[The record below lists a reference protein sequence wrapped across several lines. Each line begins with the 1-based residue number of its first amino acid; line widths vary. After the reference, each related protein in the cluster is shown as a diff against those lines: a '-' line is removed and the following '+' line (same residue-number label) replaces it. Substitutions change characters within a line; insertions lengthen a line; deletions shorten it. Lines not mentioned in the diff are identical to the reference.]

1 MRNSNDRVSTPAG
14 SVPMADTVATTRRG
28 FLAFAGLGAAGV
40 MLASCGS
47 SDDTTTSTA
56 SSAAGTSGTVVGGTA
71 TSGAANSG
79 AAKVDLDTATF
90 AAGLEVL
97 AVQTY
102 TAAAGAAS
110 MGALGTV
117 PPAVGEYVGT
127 ALAHHQAALDK
138 WNAVLKAGGKAAVT
152 EPNAKLK
159 PTVDA
164 ALAKVTNVG
173 GAAALALMLEEIASA
188 TYQKAVPTLTDKAAT
203 ELAGSLQIID
213 AQHVAILLFV
223 AGQYPVPETFAK
235 TEKAAS

>member
-14 SVPMADTVATTRRG
+14 SLPMADTVATTRRG
-28 FLAFAGLGAAGV
+28 FLAFAGLGAAGA
-40 MLASCGS
+40 MLAGCGS
-47 SDDTTTSTA
+47 SDDTTSSTA
-56 SSAAGTSGTVVGGTA
+56 SSAAGTAAGGAA
-71 TSGAANSG
+71 TSGAAN
-79 AAKVDLDTATF
+79 VDLDTATF
-90 AAGLEVL
+90 AAGIEVL

-102 TAAAGAAS
+102 TAAAGVAS
-110 MGALGTV
+110 SGALGTV

-138 WNAVLKAGGKAAVT
+138 WNAVLKAGGKPAVT
-152 EPNAKLK
+152 EPNPKLK
-159 PTVDA
+159 LTVDA
-164 ALAKVTNVG
+164 AFAKVTNVG
-173 GAAALALMLEEIASA
+173 DAAALALMLEEIAAA